1 MIKAIG
7 WVFCIVGML
16 AVIGTAG
23 ADCDGKCMENA
34 LSLTQ
39 IALYTM
45 FGMCATAIGALMI
58 AKG

>member
-7 WVFCIVGML
+7 WVVCIVGML

-34 LSLTQ
+34 LSLTE
-39 IALYTM
+39 IAL
-45 FGMCATAIGALMI
+45 
-58 AKG
+58 